1 MITYTNWGLSLLFL
15 CNHGWVFRRL
25 SLSPFSTAS
34 ARSLFGVVFL
44 HKWKQDR
51 LLCPVSTHKS
61 YQRRVHWLGWEHQIL
76 KGPINFSSLPLIM
89 GIAMSLWWE
98 KLLRAFVSGQS
109 GVRSGNSIDLHV
121 FGYKTQCCT
130 QFKSPGDK
138 ILCVLYLHFNVA
150 FTFKWYGNS
159 WNKTVYSQRV
169 WIGYSI
175 ELAE

>member
-1 MITYTNWGLSLLFL
+1 MAEFLAGSVYRHFPRLRLVVCSVLFSYIRGSKTGYSVQSQLTNLIKEE
-15 CNHGWVFRRL
+15 C
-25 SLSPFSTAS
+25 TDS
-34 ARSLFGVVFL
+34 A
-44 HKWKQDR
+44 
-51 LLCPVSTHKS
+51 
-61 YQRRVHWLGWEHQIL
+61 WEHQIL
-76 KGPINFSSLPLIM
+76 KGPINFSSLPLVM

-98 KLLRAFVSGQS
+98 KLLRAFVSGKS